1 MRVRSVVGRN
11 AQRSAARLGTEEEA
25 VVEDLGMLEQVDES
39 TWESQD
45 DEECEKAKQNEI
57 DMKYE
62 DGGFDRL
69 RRGGHGGRTDVLLSQ
84 TKARR
89 TFWLGHEGTMRRA
102 KIAVKESKN
111 QVGARPRKKNSR
123 RPSPVKYEAGSVCVR
138 RVLVIPV
145 HRWGN
150 FTIIIW

>member
-25 VVEDLGMLEQVDES
+25 VVEDLGMLEQVDEG

-62 DGGFDRL
+62 DEAFDRL

-84 TKARR
+84 T
-89 TFWLGHEGTMRRA
+89 MA
-102 KIAVKESKN
+102 KDES
-111 QVGARPRKKNSR
+111 PKKN
-123 RPSPVKYEAGSVCVR
+123 
-138 RVLVIPV
+138 VLVGFTEERRLGQ
-145 HRWGN
+145 RWL
-150 FTIIIW
+150 